1 MKKLFIILII
11 MSVTGIQS
19 CQQNRGPVDQKTVDK
34 VSGILKQYTTAW
46 SEAIKNADASNIMD
60 LFAPDFIFQSA
71 TGRLQT
77 KDELLTDINQNANPI
92 LSYSLEDVQVTLL
105 RKDLA
110 DVTGA
115 FNVTWEDAYGQKQI
129 HHSRFTNVW
138 LKSGGKWQCIVGHGS
153 PLENPDP
160 EADLEKI
167 KAIPAKATAAINSG
181 NFEGW
186 LGLMDENV
194 QALFRGHKTLNGKDE
209 IIAEMGKYW
218 KDPESDYDI
227 EHHETRLLGDYAYGI
242 GTVKGTEKNPD
253 TGKIEV
259 VNSRELVLFKKQPDG
274 EWKVFR
280 LIVNQNR

>member
-1 MKKLFIILII
+1 MKKLSIPLII
-11 MSVTGIQS
+11 MSVIGMQS
-19 CQQNRGPVDQKTVDK
+19 CQQNRGTVDQKTVDE
-34 VSGILKQYTTAW
+34 VSGILKQYTTEW

-60 LFAPDFIFQSA
+60 FFALDFIYQSA

-92 LSYSLEDVQVTLL
+92 LSYSLKDVQVVLF

-110 DVTGA
+110 NVTGA
-115 FNVTWEDAYGQKQI
+115 FNVTWKDEYGQEQI
-129 HHSRFTNVW
+129 HKSRFTNVW
-138 LKSGGKWQCIVGHGS
+138 LKSDGEWQCIVGHGN

-160 EADLEKI
+160 ETDLAKI
-167 KAIPAKATAAINSG
+167 KAIPAKAADAINSG
-181 NFEGW
+181 NFEAW
-186 LGLMDENV
+186 LGLMDDHV
-194 QALFRGHKTLNGKDE
+194 QALFRDHHTLNGKDE

-218 KDPESDYDI
+218 EHSDSDYDI
-227 EHHETRLLGDYAYGI
+227 EHYETRLLGDYAYGL

-253 TGKIEV
+253 TGKIEA

-280 LIVNQNR
+280 LMVNQNQ

>member
-1 MKKLFIILII
+1 MNKLPIFIFILCVIGL
-11 MSVTGIQS
+11 TS
-19 CQQNRGPVDQKTVDK
+19 CQQHHMNIDQKTVDE
-34 VSGILKQYTTAW
+34 VTGILKQYSTDW
-46 SEAIKNADASNIMD
+46 SEAIKNGDATEIID
-60 LFAPDFIFQSA
+60 YFAPDFIYQAA

-77 KDELLTDINQNANPI
+77 KDELLNDINQNANPI
-92 LSYSLEDVQVTLL
+92 LSYSLEDVQVKLL

-110 DVTGA
+110 NVNGA
-115 FNVTWEDAYGQKQI
+115 FNVTWEDEYGQKQI

-167 KAIPAKATAAINSG
+167 KAIPAKATKAINNSD
-181 NFEGW
+181 FEGW

-194 QALFRGHKTLNGKDE
+194 QALFRGHKTLHGKEE

-218 KDPESDYDI
+218 EDPESDYVI
-227 EHHETRLLGDYAYGI
+227 KHYETRLLGDYAYGL
-242 GTVKGTEKNPD
+242 GTVEGTEKNPD
-253 TGKIEV
+253 TGKIEA

-280 LIVNQNR
+280 LIVNKNQ